1 MQDTTEAIRG
11 CIVAPRLGPVRSPV
25 RTATIQA
32 VQPPENGDVWLG
44 LSHAALPVAEA
55 MTWAVLPSCG
65 AVVTF
70 AGTVRDHA
78 IDGEGSVRDGVRWLD
93 YEAYEA
99 QVEPVLAEID
109 VETRRRWPSVGRV
122 ALLHRI
128 GRIDL
133 GEASVAVVVS
143 AAHRPEAFEAARYAI
158 DAIKSTVPI
167 WKRESWEGGSDWGTG
182 ASHVVSPVDV
192 GSPVTR

>member
-1 MQDTTEAIRG
+1 M
-11 CIVAPRLGPVRSPV
+11 RSPT

-44 LSHAALPVAEA
+44 LSHVSLPAAEA
-55 MTWAVLPSCG
+55 MAWAVLPSCG

-78 IDGEGSVRDGVRWLD
+78 VDGEGSVRDGVRWLD

-99 QVEPVLAEID
+99 QVEPALAAIEAEI
-109 VETRRRWPSVGRV
+109 RRRWPSVGRV
-122 ALLHRI
+122 ALLHRT

-133 GEASVAVVVS
+133 GEAAVVVVVS
-143 AAHRPEAFEAARYAI
+143 AGHRPAAFDAARYAI
-158 DAIKSTVPI
+158 DAVKATVPI
-167 WKRESWEGGSDWGTG
+167 WKRESWEGGSGWGTG
-182 ASHVVSPVDV
+182 ANPMVEPGHVA
-192 GSPVTR
+192 SPVTR